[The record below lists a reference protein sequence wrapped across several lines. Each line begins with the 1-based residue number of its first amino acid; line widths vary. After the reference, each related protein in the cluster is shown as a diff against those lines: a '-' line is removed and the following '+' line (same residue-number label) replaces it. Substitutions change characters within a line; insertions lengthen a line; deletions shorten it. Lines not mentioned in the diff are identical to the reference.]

1 MIYAIV
7 GPTGVGKTK
16 LSVMLAKKLNA
27 VIINC
32 DSMQIYKEM
41 NIGTAKVTEEEKE
54 GVEHFLFSHVSIK
67 DDSYNAFKYQTDARK
82 LLDKF
87 INEGKNIVIVGG
99 TGLYLKTLLYDY
111 TFDDNNNSNKKL
123 YDFKLIG
130 LTRDRSVLYENIDK
144 RVDIMI
150 KNGLLDEVKEF
161 YDNNIRTRAVM
172 TAIGYKELYEY
183 FDGICSLD
191 DAIDKIK
198 KSSRHYAKRQYTF
211 FNHQFDCIN
220 WYDID
225 KISFDDIVTDILKA
239 SN

>member
-16 LSVMLAKKLNA
+16 LSVMLAKKLDA

-41 NIGTAKVTEEEKE
+41 NIGTAKVTEEEKC
-54 GVEHFLFSHVSIK
+54 GVEHLLFSYVSV
-67 DDSYNAFKYQTDARK
+67 DEEYNAFRYQTDARS

-87 INEGKNIVIVGG
+87 LSDGKNVVIVGG

-111 TFDDNNNSNKKL
+111 KFDNNEGKNNKL

-130 LTRDRSVLYENIDK
+130 LTRDRKILYENIDK
-144 RVDIMI
+144 RVDIMV
-150 KNGLLDEVKEF
+150 KDGLLDEVKAL
-161 YDNNIRTRAVM
+161 YDKNIRTRAVM

-183 FDGICSLD
+183 FDGFCSLE

-211 FNHQFDCIN
+211 FNHQFDNIN
-220 WYDID
+220 WYNID
-225 KISFDDIVTDILKA
+225 EISFDDIVLDILKA